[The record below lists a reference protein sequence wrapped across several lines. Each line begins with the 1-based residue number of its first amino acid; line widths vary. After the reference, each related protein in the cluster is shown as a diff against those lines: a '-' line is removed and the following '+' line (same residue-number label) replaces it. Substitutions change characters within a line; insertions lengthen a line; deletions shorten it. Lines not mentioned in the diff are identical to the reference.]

1 MNMARS
7 GSKQRL
13 GTYVSSSVAG
23 ETVHAFIPPPLP
35 PVPELQLKALH
46 RQVDRAN
53 QELGRLNGMTKLLP
67 DIRFLLYLYTRKEA
81 LVSSQIEGTRS
92 SFADLLLFENDE
104 VPHVPVEDVEEVSNY
119 VAAMRHGLR
128 RMAGGFPL
136 SLRLIREIHAILLR
150 GGRGANKMPGEFRRT
165 QNWIGGSRPGNA
177 AFIPPPPERLMEC
190 LDSFER
196 FVHNDKHQLPVLV
209 EAGLVHVQFESIHPF
224 LDGNGRLGR
233 LLITLLLCAKG
244 ALTEPL
250 LYPSLY
256 LKSNRNRYYDLLQRV
271 RTEGAWE
278 DWLAFFVEGIAIAA
292 QEAADT
298 AERTLKLFAK
308 DKARIEK
315 LGRAAPSALRLH
327 EFIQSNPYMRIRT
340 AAKALKLTVPTVTS
354 SLNHLVDLG
363 IVKEV
368 SGKHRDRLFA
378 YTRYVNMVSEGTN
391 PLSIG

>member
-1 MNMARS
+1 MAQ
-7 GSKQRL
+7 SKLKERL
-13 GTYVSSSVAG
+13 GTYVTSTVAG
-23 ETVHAFIPPPLP
+23 ETVRAFVPPSLP
-35 PVPELQLKALH
+35 PVPEVQLKDLH
-46 RQVDRAN
+46 QHLDRAN
-53 QELGRLNGMTKLLP
+53 QELGRLNGMTRLLP
-67 DIRFLLYLYTRKEA
+67 DIRFLLYLYIRKEA
-81 LVSSQIEGTRS
+81 LVSSQIEGTQS

-104 VPHVPVEDVEEVSNY
+104 VPHVAVEDVEEVSNY
-119 VAAMRHGLR
+119 VAAMQHGLK

-150 GGRGANKMPGEFRRT
+150 GGRGANKTPGEFRRT

-177 AFIPPPPERLMEC
+177 LFVPPPPERVMQC
-190 LDSFER
+190 LNSFER
-196 FVHNDKHQLPVLV
+196 FLHDEKHRLPVLV

-244 ALTEPL
+244 ALTQPL

-256 LKSNRNRYYDLLQRV
+256 LKSNRNQYYDLLQRV

-278 DWLAFFVEGIAIAA
+278 AWLAFFIKGVAA
-292 QEAADT
+292 AAEEAADT
-298 AERTLKLFAK
+298 AERTLKLFARDK
-308 DKARIEK
+308 DKIAK
-315 LGRAAPSALRLH
+315 LGRAASSALRLH
-327 EFIQSNPYMRIRT
+327 EFMQANPYVRIRT

-354 SLNHLVDLG
+354 SLNHLVRMG

-378 YTRYVNMVSEGTN
+378 YSRYINMVSEGTN
-391 PLSIG
+391 PLSTA